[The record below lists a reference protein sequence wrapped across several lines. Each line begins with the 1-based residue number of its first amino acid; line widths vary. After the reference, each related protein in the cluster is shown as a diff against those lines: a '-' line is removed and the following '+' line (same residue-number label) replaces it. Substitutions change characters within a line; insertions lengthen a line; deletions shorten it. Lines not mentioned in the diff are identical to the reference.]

1 MEDSGLRSPQ
11 ALLAN
16 VFTLGVR
23 NLERQRDFYRAI
35 GFPQVVDDADF
46 AAFALHGAVLALFPA
61 SKLAADGRGDEE
73 LGRGGIRFTIGIV
86 VRQASEVDRLA
97 DRFQAAG
104 GRVTKEPTDAEF
116 FPGRSAYVT
125 DTEDNFFEVVWAE
138 PDNAIVAAAYRAARL
153 TPPAQPLTS

>member
-1 MEDSGLRSPQ
+1 MDDSAPSSSRT
-11 ALLAN
+11 LLAN

-23 NLERQRDFYRAI
+23 DLRRQRGFYRAI
-35 GFPQVVDDADF
+35 GFPQIVDDADF
-46 AAFALHGAVLALFPA
+46 VAFGLDGAVLALFDA

-86 VRQASEVDRLA
+86 VRQAAEVDRLA
-97 DRFQAAG
+97 DRFRAAG
-104 GRVTKEPTDAEF
+104 GRVTKGPTDAEF

-125 DTEDNFFEVVWAE
+125 DTEDNFFEIVWAE

-153 TPPAQPLTS
+153 TPPAQP

>member
-1 MEDSGLRSPQ
+1 MDDSGLGSSQ
-11 ALLAN
+11 TLLAN

-23 NLERQRDFYRAI
+23 DLGRQRDFYRAL
-35 GFPQVVDDADF
+35 GFPQVVDDAEF
-46 AAFALHGAVLALFPA
+46 AAFEAHGAVLALFPV

-86 VRQASEVDRLA
+86 VRHASDVDRLA
-97 DRFQAAG
+97 DQFRAAG

-116 FPGRSAYVT
+116 FPGRSAYVA

-138 PDNAIVAAAYRAARL
+138 PENAIVAAAYRAARL
-153 TPPAQPLTS
+153 APPAEQ